1 MQYFYTSTRNSKCS
15 YSFSLSV
22 LKGISDDGGLFV
34 PKDLSKKN
42 LPIQKLLT
50 KSYIEIAYDVL
61 HVFADDFS
69 DQELVNCIS
78 SAYTETFETNEVVE
92 LTPIG
97 SSTLLELYHGPTSA
111 FKDVALQL
119 LPLFMPLCANKNDI
133 HNEICIL
140 TATSGDTG
148 KAALEGFK
156 NKGGVQIFCY
166 YPNQLVSKMQEKQ
179 MLTTKGNNT
188 HVYAVE
194 GNFDDCQRIV
204 KEIFNDEP
212 LNLELLK
219 NKIQLSSANSINIGR
234 LCPQAVYY
242 FYSYCKLVNSGV
254 IKLNDKVNFVV
265 PTGNFGNI
273 LAGYYAKC
281 LGLPI
286 NKLICASN
294 ENNVLT
300 EFIQTGHYNK
310 KRDFHKTISPS
321 MDILVSSNVERYL
334 FEIVNH
340 NSDRVNELMNC
351 LSATGEYKLDSEET
365 KRLND
370 DFTSYYANDDET
382 KDTIRNIY
390 NKYEKVIDPHTAVA
404 MNCYEKYQHDT
415 KDSTHTIILSTAS
428 PYKFAKDVV
437 EAILKKEVT
446 SQEQALLE
454 LSSLNKESMPYNLE
468 QLLHIDVQNPTIL
481 KQKEVKSNLIN
492 ELEKKHE

>member
-156 NKGGVQIFCY
+156 NKAGVQIFCY

-179 MLTTKGNNT
+179 MLTTKG
-188 HVYAVE
+188 
-194 GNFDDCQRIV
+194 
-204 KEIFNDEP
+204 
-212 LNLELLK
+212 
-219 NKIQLSSANSINIGR
+219 
-234 LCPQAVYY
+234 
-242 FYSYCKLVNSGV
+242 
-254 IKLNDKVNFVV
+254 
-265 PTGNFGNI
+265 
-273 LAGYYAKC
+273 
-281 LGLPI
+281 
-286 NKLICASN
+286 
-294 ENNVLT
+294 
-300 EFIQTGHYNK
+300 
-310 KRDFHKTISPS
+310 
-321 MDILVSSNVERYL
+321 
-334 FEIVNH
+334 
-340 NSDRVNELMNC
+340 
-351 LSATGEYKLDSEET
+351 
-365 KRLND
+365 
-370 DFTSYYANDDET
+370 
-382 KDTIRNIY
+382 
-390 NKYEKVIDPHTAVA
+390 
-404 MNCYEKYQHDT
+404 
-415 KDSTHTIILSTAS
+415 
-428 PYKFAKDVV
+428 
-437 EAILKKEVT
+437 
-446 SQEQALLE
+446 
-454 LSSLNKESMPYNLE
+454 
-468 QLLHIDVQNPTIL
+468 
-481 KQKEVKSNLIN
+481 
-492 ELEKKHE
+492 

>member
-15 YSFSLSV
+15 NSFSLSV

-34 PKDLSKKN
+34 PQDLSTKN
-42 LPIQKLLT
+42 LPIQKLLN

-61 HVFADDFS
+61 HTFIDDFS
-69 DQELVNCIS
+69 EHELVNCLS
-78 SAYTETFETNEVVE
+78 NAYSETFDTNEVVA

-119 LPLFMPLCANKNDI
+119 LPLFMPECAKKNEI
-133 HNEICIL
+133 NNEICIL

-156 NKGGVQIFCY
+156 NKPGVQIFCY

-179 MLTTKGNNT
+179 MLTTKGTNT
-188 HVYAVE
+188 HVYAIE

-204 KEIFNDEP
+204 KEIFNDDT
-212 LNLELLK
+212 LNNNLLEK
-219 NKIQLSSANSINIGR
+219 NIQLSSANSINIGR
-234 LCPQAVYY
+234 LCPQVVYY
-242 FYSYCKLVNSGV
+242 FYSYCKLVESGV
-254 IKLNDKVNFVV
+254 IQLNDKVNFVV

-300 EFIQTGHYNK
+300 EFIQTGHYD
-310 KRDFHKTISPS
+310 KRRAFHKTISPS

-334 FEIVNH
+334 FEVANH
-340 NSDRVNELMNC
+340 DTNRVNELMNY
-351 LSATGEYKLDSEET
+351 LSSTGEYMLNPEEI
-365 KRLND
+365 KRLNT

-382 KDTIRNIY
+382 KETIRTIY
-390 NKYEKVIDPHTAVA
+390 NKYEKVVDPHTAVA
-404 MNCYEKYQHDT
+404 LHCYDKYTQETED
-415 KDSTHTIILSTAS
+415 DTHTIILSTAS

-437 EAILKKEVT
+437 EAILKKEI
-446 SQEQALLE
+446 SSEEQALIE
-454 LSSLNKESMPYNLE
+454 LSSLNKERIPNNLA
-468 QLLHIDVQNPTIL
+468 QVLHSDIQHPTIL
-481 KQKEVKSNLIN
+481 KQEEVKSNLLN
-492 ELEKKHE
+492 ELEKSHE